1 MTPGLP
7 VYPFDQDRYIG
18 TVTEIGPATAKVNL
32 PKAAAPDGQ
41 WLHGFRVGAGEV
53 GEFVFIECGE
63 SCVFG
68 RLIYVKLPERER
80 LTVEAELGVVTEA
93 HPLGTVQML
102 ATVMVKDGRVISG
115 IPRFPRLG
123 ARVYSAHPTL
133 VKWVAEA
140 VQRTEG
146 HTTSLTLEIA
156 CIPAANDTVVQI
168 SPGQLFG
175 RHCAVLGTTGGG
187 KSWTLAR
194 LLEEASRYN
203 AKLVLLDAT
212 GEFHTL
218 RSDVQHIQI
227 GKGDPMPADCVEA
240 AIPHTGLT
248 EHDLMAMFRPS
259 GQTQVPKLRAAIKS
273 LKLARVLGKH
283 KLVSNGAILKAGIL
297 KAEFDSEYR
306 IHAKTV
312 EDPATDIDITKLC
325 EQVQNECVFPSA
337 NYGKD
342 PTKFGDAS
350 GNDVSYCVGLLS
362 RIEDMIRSPELACV
376 FNAGAKTSFAK
387 ALDEF
392 QKDSSKKCL
401 RVSLKYLPSA
411 HDAREIIANVIGR
424 CLLDA
429 AKKGTFQKQPVVV
442 FLDEAHQFLNKALG
456 DEYTRYPLDAFE
468 LIAKEGRKFSL
479 TICLATQRPRDIPEG
494 VLSQVGTLIVHRLIN
509 ERDREVVE
517 KSSGE
522 IDRSAAAFLP
532 TLAPGEAVIV
542 GADFPIPLTVQMFRP
557 KNPPD
562 SKGPDYESHWRPPTK
577 PDAKPKGSGRS
588 AE

>member
-1 MTPGLP
+1 MERLP
-7 VYPFDQDRYIG
+7 VYPFDQDRHIG
-18 TVTEIGPATAKVNL
+18 TVTEVGPTTAKVNL
-32 PKAAAPDGQ
+32 PKAAASDGQ
-41 WLHGFRVGAGEV
+41 WLHGFRVGGGEV
-53 GEFVFIECGE
+53 GEFVFVECGDF
-63 SCVFG
+63 CIFG
-68 RLIYVKLPERER
+68 RLVYVKLPERER

-93 HPLGTVQML
+93 HPLGTVQLL
-102 ATVMVKDGRVISG
+102 ATLMVKDGRVISG

-123 ARVYSAHPTL
+123 ARVYSAHPSL
-133 VKWVAEA
+133 VKWIAEA

-146 HTTSLTLEIA
+146 RTASLTLEIA
-156 CIPAANDTVVQI
+156 SIPAANDTIVQI

-194 LLEEASRYN
+194 LLEQSARFN
-203 AKLVLLDAT
+203 AKLILLDAT

-227 GKGDPMPADCVEA
+227 GNGEHKPAECTEA
-240 AIPHTGLT
+240 AIPHSGLT

-273 LKLARVLGKH
+273 LKLARALGKH
-283 KLVSNGAILKAGIL
+283 KLVINGTIIKAGIVR
-297 KAEFDSEYR
+297 ADFDKEYQA
-306 IHAKTV
+306 HAKLIET
-312 EDPATDIDITKLC
+312 ATADLDITKLC
-325 EQVQNECVFPSA
+325 EQILNECVFP
-337 NYGKD
+337 NNLRD
-342 PTKFGDAS
+342 LTKFGDTA

-362 RIEDMIRSPELACV
+362 RIEDMIHSSELECV
-376 FNAGAKTSFAK
+376 FNAGTKTPFAK
-387 ALDEF
+387 ALGEF

-411 HDAREIIANVIGR
+411 HNAREIIANVIGR
-424 CLLDA
+424 HLLDA
-429 AKKGTFQKQPVVV
+429 AKEGAFQKQPVVV

-542 GADFPIPLTVQMFRP
+542 GADFPIPLTVQMLRP
-557 KNPPD
+557 ANPPD
-562 SKGPDYESHWRPPTK
+562 SKGPDYESHWRIPANADTQLITN
-577 PDAKPKGSGRS
+577 GRGG
-588 AE
+588 A